1 MGDNDFPAALGFLNQ
16 FLPNV
21 SRTEK
26 PEGYFQQELEGFR
39 DYSQKG
45 TGIPAF
51 SVGQSYGQREGGPI
65 LSQTVAQAGGSSM
78 FPMSQEEFR
87 QRVWDQQDRH
97 KPEVPTSPEL
107 KQMIKNFRSRY
118 SHLFV

>member
-1 MGDNDFPAALGFLNQ
+1 MGDNDFPTTLGFLNQ
-16 FLPNV
+16 YLPSV
-21 SRTEK
+21 PSTKK

-39 DYSQKG
+39 DYSQEG
-45 TGIPAF
+45 TGIRDF
-51 SVGQSYGQREGGPI
+51 KVGQSYKQREGGPVF
-65 LSQTVAQAGGSSM
+65 SQTIEQADGSSM

-97 KPEVPTSPEL
+97 KPKVPTSPEL
-107 KQMIKNFRSRY
+107 KQMIKNFRSKY